1 MAEQKEQKEQKQ
13 EKKLSI
19 EELNKALKGYIA
31 QIEALRAEIA
41 VINETITEY
50 RNIIKTL
57 AALKQLGKGKNIII
71 PVGSI
76 AAIEA
81 KIEDPEKVIITIG
94 SGISAELKY
103 DEAVAQIAT
112 QIAALEALRQTLE
125 EAIAEAYIQIEAIL
139 QKTRELGQEEGKQQK

>member
-13 EKKLSI
+13 EKKLTI

-76 AAIEA
+76 ASIEA

>member
-1 MAEQKEQKEQKQ
+1 MAENKEQKEQKQ
-13 EKKLSI
+13 ERKLTI
-19 EELNKALKGYIA
+19 EELNKALKAYIA

-57 AALKQLGKGKNIII
+57 ASLKQLGKGKNIII

-94 SGISAELKY
+94 SGISAELKHE
-103 DEAVAQIAT
+103 EAVAQIAT
-112 QIAALEALRQTLE
+112 QITALEALRQTLE
-125 EAIAEAYIQIEAIL
+125 EAIAEAYKQIEDIL
-139 QKTRELGQEEGKQQK
+139 QKTRELGQEEGKQEQ

>member
-1 MAEQKEQKEQKQ
+1 MAENKEQKEQKQ
-13 EKKLSI
+13 ERKLTI
-19 EELNKALKGYIA
+19 EELNKALKAYIA

-57 AALKQLGKGKNIII
+57 ASLKQLGKGKNIII

-125 EAIAEAYIQIEAIL
+125 EAIAEAYLQIEAIL
-139 QKTRELGQEEGKQQK
+139 QKTRELGQEEGKQEK